1 MAHSTESG
9 LAKACIERLRQLGAY
24 VNKNHG
30 GPNSQGRPDLEGCYR
45 GMHFGI
51 ELKLPGKEDKVTKLQ
66 RSQLRK
72 IKKAGGL
79 AAMATRVDQMDKA
92 IKILDKR
99 ADALNR

>member
-9 LAKACIERLRQLGAY
+9 LAGACVKRLRGLGAY

-51 ELKLPGKEDKVTKLQ
+51 ELKLPGKEKNVTELQ
-66 RSQLRK
+66 KSQLRA

-79 AAMATRVDQMDKA
+79 GVVATRVDQMDKV